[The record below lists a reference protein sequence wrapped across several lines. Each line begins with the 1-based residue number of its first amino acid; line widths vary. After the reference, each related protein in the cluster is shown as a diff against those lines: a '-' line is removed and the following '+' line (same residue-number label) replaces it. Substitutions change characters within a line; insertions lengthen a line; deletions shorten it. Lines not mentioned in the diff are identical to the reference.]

1 MDESGPGDERK
12 PGRGFFGWLGRQV
25 GYVTKAVKT
34 DVTGPQVVYRKGTVQ
49 EAAHPDDPKV
59 KLRRT
64 IIDEVI
70 TAEPGRVAPE
80 FSKSAETGPTRPG
93 SVKEP

>member
-1 MDESGPGDERK
+1 MDESRPGDEQK

-49 EAAHPDDPKV
+49 EAAHPDDPQL

-64 IIDEVI
+64 IIDEVV

-80 FSKSAETGPTRPG
+80 SPETGATRPG
-93 SVKEP
+93 SVKES